1 METIKVEVKIEQR
14 VDVDVNVY
22 EIIDAIEML
31 PMKRKWSYL
40 AMILN
45 HISVDISDL
54 TEEQKETVKKFLEEK
69 QKLFSK

>member
-22 EIIDAIEML
+22 EIIDAIGML

-45 HISVDISDL
+45 QISVDISNL
-54 TEEQKETVKKFLEEK
+54 TEEHKETVKKFLEDK
-69 QKLFSK
+69 QKLFDK

>member
-1 METIKVEVKIEQR
+1 METIQVEVKIEKR
-14 VDVDVNVY
+14 VDVDVNIY
-22 EIIDAIEML
+22 EIIDSIALL

-54 TEEQKETVKKFLEEK
+54 TEEQKETVKKFLEDK

>member
-45 HISVDISDL
+45 QISVDISDL

>member
-45 HISVDISDL
+45 QISVDIYDL
-54 TEEQKETVKKFLEEK
+54 TEEHKETVKKFLEDK